1 MKNNKY
7 IISMILPIIILIG
20 MAMTPLMT
28 YYKGDEIIINTKP
41 YDPTD
46 AFRGDYIYMNYDIN
60 DISLDQIPDG
70 LMEENTY
77 YQDKLSKKDLY
88 VVLKQ
93 ENKIYKVDYLTDKK
107 PKNKIYLKAKYAHTI
122 MDWEEKKENEKENII
137 GIRVYYNLD
146 KYFIEENTGSDF
158 EKKAREGKL
167 KAKVKVYNGYS
178 LLIDVF

>member
-7 IISMILPIIILIG
+7 IVSMILPIIILIG

-70 LMEENTY
+70 LIDKDSY
-77 YQDKLSKKDLY
+77 YQDKLSNKDLY
-88 VVLKQ
+88 VVLKKQ
-93 ENKIYKVDYLTDKK
+93 NNIYKVDYLTDKK
-107 PKNKIYLKAKYAHTI
+107 PKNKIYLKAKYNHTI
-122 MDWEEKKENEKENII
+122 GNWDENKEKDNIT
-137 GIRVYYNLD
+137 GIRVSYNLD
-146 KYFIEENTGSDF
+146 KYFIEENTGADF

>member
-7 IISMILPIIILIG
+7 IISMILPIIVLIG

-28 YYKGDEIIINTKP
+28 YYNGNEIIINTKP

-60 DISLDQIPDG
+60 DISLDQMPDG
-70 LMEENTY
+70 LIDKDSY
-77 YQDKLSKKDLY
+77 YQDKLSNKDLY
-88 VVLKQ
+88 VVLKK

-107 PKNKIYLKAKYAHTI
+107 PKDKIYLKAKYSNTLT
-122 MDWEEKKENEKENII
+122 DWEENKENEKDNII
-137 GIRVYYNLD
+137 GIRVSYNLD
-146 KYFIEENTGSDF
+146 KYFIEENTGADF

>member
-20 MAMTPLMT
+20 MIITPLIT
-28 YYKGDEIIINTKP
+28 YYKGNEIIINTKP

-60 DISLDQIPDG
+60 DISLGQIPDG
-70 LMEENTY
+70 LIDEDNY
-77 YQDKLSKKDLY
+77 YQEKLENKKLY

-93 ENKIYKVDYLTDKK
+93 EDRIYKVDYLTDKK
-107 PKNKIYLKAKYAHTI
+107 PKDKIYLKAKYGRTI
-122 MDWEEKKENEKENII
+122 TDWNENKENKKENII

-146 KYFIEENTGSDF
+146 KYFIEENTGADF